1 MNTKTNKINVK
12 NNNPSRE
19 KFKNNTYA
27 YILISIILLS
37 SIVLTGITIYEV
49 ANNGMKIDPIVIGTP
64 IFSLFIGISGIC
76 SLFSKR

>member
-12 NNNPSRE
+12 NNNSSRE
-19 KFKNNTYA
+19 KFKNNTFA

-37 SIVLTGITIYEV
+37 SIALTGITIYEV
-49 ANNGMKIDPIVIGTP
+49 ANNGMKTDPIVIGTP
-64 IFSLFIGISGIC
+64 ICSLFIGIAGIY